1 MKASYYFESLVF
13 TIVKNAQVVSAKL
26 ILFLNS
32 TIVLAFN
39 HLTKDTNSDLIH
51 GKDKDLGKLELC
63 IFDFVFQIRVELL
76 FFPEEGEGEVVLLK
90 GETVLVVGASPRRG
104 HLLVEHNNTTLHVP
118 YQFMELKPCNINI

>member
-51 GKDKDLGKLELC
+51 GKIGLELC

>member
-1 MKASYYFESLVF
+1 MKASYYFQSLVF

-51 GKDKDLGKLELC
+51 GKDKDLGKLAWNYAYL
-63 IFDFVFQIRVELL
+63 ISFSKY
-76 FFPEEGEGEVVLLK
+76 G
-90 GETVLVVGASPRRG
+90 
-104 HLLVEHNNTTLHVP
+104 
-118 YQFMELKPCNINI
+118 

>member
-51 GKDKDLGKLELC
+51 GKIGLELC

-76 FFPEEGEGEVVLLK
+76 FFQKRVK
-90 GETVLVVGASPRRG
+90 GRWS
-104 HLLVEHNNTTLHVP
+104 
-118 YQFMELKPCNINI
+118 C